1 MYNMGSIKMAVS
13 VFPLGLMI
21 YYTLRVAA
29 ILNWISPIITNLDE
43 GYVERLLSS
52 LCPFS
57 PVGLEE
63 KILTYLANED
73 RDKVMTID
81 RMVLCTR

>member
-1 MYNMGSIKMAVS
+1 MGSIKMAVS

-43 GYVERLLSS
+43 GYVERLLSN